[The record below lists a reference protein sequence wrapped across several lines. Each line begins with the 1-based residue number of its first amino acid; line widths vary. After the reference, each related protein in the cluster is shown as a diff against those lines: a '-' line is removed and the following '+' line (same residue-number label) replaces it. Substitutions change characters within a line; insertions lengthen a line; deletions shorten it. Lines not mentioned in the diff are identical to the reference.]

1 MKLYKFILPVL
12 GLGALAVTSCDDD
25 IENVSLDEV
34 NPPYT
39 YGPLYYQNLRD
50 YKASE
55 HEICFGWFAEY
66 NTPSSMGRSFL
77 GLPDSVDILSL
88 WGGIPSDPKIYEEMK
103 YVQKTKGTKML
114 LVAITRLD
122 AELDVLPHKQ
132 FWNEVKQLPSGTE
145 EEQAYKAAQTKKALE
160 MYAEYFAAQVFEHD
174 LDGFDADN
182 EPEGDMNSG
191 SNFTHFFKHLAKFMG
206 PNPDWTRAQRDSI
219 IRVTFGDEVADRE
232 GACDKL
238 LCVDGGGPS
247 DCAKYANYWL
257 RQDYGG
263 SSSFS
268 SGWPYNKQVFCCNVG
283 DNWQTPLN
291 EMYNQARAKAPDG
304 GLKGGFG
311 AFFINRNYR
320 VTQYNPEPYYILR
333 QCIQIQ
339 NPAIY

>member
-1 MKLYKFILPVL
+1 MKLLKFILPVL
-12 GLGALAVTSCDDD
+12 ALGGYVSSCDSD
-25 IENVSLDEV
+25 IENIPLEEV
-34 NPPYT
+34 VKPYT
-39 YGPLYYQNLRD
+39 YSPLYYQNLRE
-50 YKASE
+50 YKNSK

-77 GLPDSVDILSL
+77 GLPDSVDVISL
-88 WGGIPSDPKIYEEMK
+88 WGGIPSDPQILEDMRF
-103 YVQKTKGTKML
+103 VQKVKGTKML

-122 AELDVLPHKQ
+122 AELDIMPHKQ
-132 FWNEVKQLPSGTE
+132 FWNEVKEMPEGE
-145 EEQAYKAAQTKKALE
+145 EKDAQTLVALE
-160 MYAEYFAAQVFEHD
+160 KYAEYFVDQVFEND

-191 SNFTHFFKHLAKFMG
+191 ANFIHFYKHLAKYLG
-206 PNPDWTRAQRDSI
+206 PNPDQTKEERRELIRQRY
-219 IRVTFGDEVADRE
+219 GDAVANQE
-232 GACDKL
+232 GICDKM

-247 DCAKYANYWL
+247 ECAPYSNYWL

-263 SSSFS
+263 GSNFS
-268 SGWPYNKQVFCCNVG
+268 SDWPYDKQVFCCNVG

-291 EMYNQARAKAPDG
+291 EMYSQARAKAPDG

-311 AFFINRNYR
+311 AFYINRNYR
-320 VTQYNPEPYYILR
+320 MTTTNIEPYYHLR